1 MAYFVFEMRL
11 FLTTILAIASL
22 IAIAQQNFE
31 GIIHYEFTVKT
42 DSTAKVNMTVYF
54 KEDKIKLVA
63 TVAKPI
69 PGMDLKNETLIMNF
83 KDATIDR
90 FKPESKKVERE
101 RMKPGEKQD
110 IPELMIHIQNTRDI
124 LNHACTEYTTGPFT
138 KEEVKDSATVTT
150 KGEIKIFYANDLI
163 FPIDDSV
170 KMIQMIP
177 LFTNGNIALKTEIK
191 VEQGPMSIVI
201 TCEAKK
207 IEPTPQGLPDSIF
220 EYPKDY
226 SLKFN
231 D

>member
-1 MAYFVFEMRL
+1 MRL

-22 IAIAQQNFE
+22 AAIAQKNFE
-31 GIIHYEFTVKT
+31 GIIHYEFTVKK
-42 DSTAKVNMTVYF
+42 DSTAKVDMTVYF
-54 KEDKIKLVA
+54 KGDKIKLVA
-63 TVAKPI
+63 AVAKPI
-69 PGMDLKNETLIMNF
+69 PGMDLKNETLIINF

-90 FKPESKKVERE
+90 FKPDSKIVERE
-101 RMKPGEKQD
+101 RMKSGEKQD
-110 IPELMIHIQNTRDI
+110 IPELMIRLQNTRNI
-124 LNHACTEYTTGPFT
+124 LNHPCTEYTTGPFS
-138 KEEVKDSATVTT
+138 KEEVKDSAIVTT
-150 KGEIKIFYANDLI
+150 RGEIKIFYANDLI
-163 FPIDDSV
+163 FPVDDSV

-191 VEQGPMSIVI
+191 VEQGPVSIVV